1 MLDVETQEQ
10 WVAQLGSERVRDAA
24 RQGRRPTRG
33 TPTSRR
39 SLPISTSPA
48 NAWERAAVWGAR
60 YLAERVVAL
69 DADAVLAGAGVANL
83 SAWLGVQLAREA
95 GLERASSLPRSGCG
109 ATTRRRPIRS
119 C

>member
-10 WVAQLGSERVRDAA
+10 WVDQLGAERVQALRAKAA
-24 RQGRRPTRG
+24 PDSWHADEEAF
-33 TPTSRR
+33 PPD
-39 SLPISTSPA
+39 LDSPV

-83 SAWLGVQLAREA
+83 SAWLGVQLARDA
-95 GLERASSLPRSGCG
+95 GSTCSSPPRSGCG